1 MQNRYVLSILVQN
14 HYGVLRRISSLF
26 SRRGYSIESLSS
38 GDAEKPE
45 LSRVTVVAR
54 GDEDIIDQIKKQV
67 SKLVEVVG
75 VTIFE
80 DDKAVY
86 RELMLIKVKTT
97 RSTRAEIMEITDI
110 FRAHIV
116 DVAPS
121 SLVLEVTGDS
131 KNCLRSSACSSRS
144 ALWKSCGRG
153 LPASSAATRASL
165 PNRTS
170 RPGERQAIGLI
181 YK

>member
-97 RSTRAEIMEITDI
+97 RSTRARGRITTAS
-110 FRAHIV
+110 RT
-116 DVAPS
+116 S
-121 SLVLEVTGDS
+121 SP
-131 KNCLRSSACSSRS
+131 CSSRS